1 MVGPELVAKE
11 SKQEGLDGQKS
22 SFHDIF
28 ASTQAT
34 ASKIARRFNM
44 LVRERLAL
52 YNGSN
57 ELVDHRVWDIT
68 FLSCSVYSFMEAGV
82 ERFVLAEKRL
92 EPASA
97 YRKWNGN
104 NGYVFNGQGK
114 ISANPTLGLYSGESD
129 MPEIMKTAFATDD
142 NSSFCDSEDGAG
154 STFSQESCLGFGI
167 GRSSGSSLCP
177 WVATSR
183 GCKRARDE
191 MPLIFRPQPDDY
203 LQAFSHFS
211 YWKSGR
217 RMLVCDLQGV
227 MTRNASSDDG
237 PAGVFELTD
246 PVIHYCSKTGRKQV
260 YGRTDLGKKG
270 MHKFFRTHECND
282 VCRLLGLPGCWSPG
296 GLGTVEAEKRADAG
310 VEMPPPPLPRA
321 SLAKPSYKRRKF
333 I

>member
-11 SKQEGLDGQKS
+11 SKQEGLDDHKS
-22 SFHDIF
+22 CFHDIF

-52 YNGSN
+52 YNGLN

-114 ISANPTLGLYSGESD
+114 ISANPELGLSSGESD
-129 MPEIMKTAFATDD
+129 LPEIMKTAFSTDD
-142 NSSFCDSEDGAG
+142 DSSFFDSDDD
-154 STFSQESCLGFGI
+154 TRDSCLGLGI
-167 GRSSGSSLCP
+167 GGSTGSSLCSC
-177 WVATSR
+177 VTTSR

-270 MHKFFRTHECND
+270 IHKFFRTHECND

-296 GLGTVEAEKRADAG
+296 GPGTVEAERGDAG
-310 VEMPPPPLPRA
+310 VEMPPLPLPPA
-321 SLAKPSYKRRKF
+321 YLAKPSYKRRKF
-333 I
+333 V